1 MRSKIK
7 EALRNRYS
15 VLVII
20 DLLVMMLLIVNLTLI
35 LFDWIYSIS
44 LFNSFFER
52 LTPEFHGF
60 YDVQIHQRFH
70 EIDLIFVAVFLGEFM
85 LSWILAIINKVYYK
99 WFFYPFAH
107 WYDLMGCIPVSS
119 FRFLRVLRVFSI
131 LMRLQNLGI
140 IDLTDTYLY
149 AQFRKY
155 YDIVVEE
162 ISDRV
167 VVKVLEGVQ
176 DEIRGGGPVVESIVK
191 NVIRPRQDQLVR
203 WISRRMQAIVERE
216 VLIKREEIE
225 SYVDELIRES
235 LKSNSE
241 MRTIEN
247 LPFMGKVITETI
259 ERTISDIINNAIT
272 QMLTDMAS
280 YKNEVLVKDVSEV
293 ILGTIEFESEE
304 PEDDAI
310 FKEIAIEVL
319 DVVKDQVNVKQWK
332 LKEEAERNA
341 SISEKGTIQLLMVE
355 DKH

>member
-1 MRSKIK
+1 
-7 EALRNRYS
+7 
-15 VLVII
+15 
-20 DLLVMMLLIVNLTLI
+20 
-35 LFDWIYSIS
+35 
-44 LFNSFFER
+44 
-52 LTPEFHGF
+52 
-60 YDVQIHQRFH
+60 
-70 EIDLIFVAVFLGEFM
+70 M

-176 DEIRGGGPVVESIVK
+176 DEIRGGGPVVENIVK

-216 VLIKREEIE
+216 VLIKRDEIE
-225 SYVDELIRES
+225 SYVGELIREG

-247 LPFMGKVITETI
+247 LPIMGKVITETI
-259 ERTISDIINNAIT
+259 ERTISGIINNVIT
-272 QMLTDMAS
+272 QMLTDLAS

-293 ILGTIEFESEE
+293 ILGTIEFESEGTD
-304 PEDDAI
+304 DDAI
-310 FKEIAIEVL
+310 FRDIAIEVL
-319 DVVKDQVNVKQWK
+319 DVIKEQVNVKQWK
-332 LKEEAERNA
+332 LKEEAEKNA
-341 SISEKGTIQLLMVE
+341 SISEKGAIQLLMVE
-355 DKH
+355 DEH